1 MTDFSSDG
9 ANTFAAA
16 RRGFL
21 PIAFAK
27 RHPTVAIGGA
37 ILATMVAV
45 SLFAPFISA
54 YDPIRIDPSM
64 RLKPPSSDHLFG
76 TDQYGRDVM
85 SRVLY
90 GGRVSLFVGLSVA
103 VVATIIGV
111 FLGLLSGYVRVFDAV
126 VMRTMDGL
134 MAIPS
139 ILLAIAMMSIMRAS
153 ITLIIIAISVTE
165 LPRVVRLVRSLVLTI
180 REQTYVQAAVAI
192 GNRTPRLLL
201 KHILPNIVP
210 PLIVQATFIFAV
222 AIMIEATLS
231 FLGLGTPPEVPS
243 WGNII
248 SESRIFVMIAWWT
261 VLFPGL
267 FLAILVLAINI
278 LGDGLR
284 DMLDPR
290 LSRRM

>member
-9 ANTFAAA
+9 ANTLAAA
-16 RRGFL
+16 RRGFQ

-90 GGRVSLFVGLSVA
+90 GGRVSLFVGLCVA

>member
-9 ANTFAAA
+9 ANTLAAA
-16 RRGFL
+16 RRGFQ

-90 GGRVSLFVGLSVA
+90 GGRVSLFVGLCVA
-103 VVATIIGV
+103 VVATMIGV